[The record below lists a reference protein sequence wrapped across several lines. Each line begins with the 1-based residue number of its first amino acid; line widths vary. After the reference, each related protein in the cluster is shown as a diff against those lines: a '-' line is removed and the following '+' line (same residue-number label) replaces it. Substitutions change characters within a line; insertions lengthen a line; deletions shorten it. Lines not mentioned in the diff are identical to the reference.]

1 MLVEHVATDDA
12 LKCFLQRILTD
23 KKIRHEV
30 NQQQLPRRQTAILLY
45 NYCAD
50 KQQRSKNDKQQCA
63 FTATMLMVVVMFVL
77 VMLMLMMM
85 LVTMPTTAVVGMI
98 IVFLFHFYL
107 YFKTC
112 LLIFFEHCKG
122 MALNVQL
129 GCKNKQANFVLR
141 LICSNFALKT
151 TRMSTN
157 NKIVYRAI
165 ALDLDGTL
173 TNNKKE
179 ITPAT
184 RKALL
189 TAQENG
195 AHIILA
201 SGRPTFGIEPVA
213 ESLELSTRGGYILS
227 YNGGKIIDWR
237 TKEEIYSQHLPN
249 NMIPTLYNYAKE
261 HGYALLGYVGKEII
275 TESADDIYVA
285 EESRINKMPIRK
297 VDNLL
302 ANLEPNPTKL
312 LMTAEPTVAA
322 KAEQELLALVGDR
335 MDVYRSAPFF
345 VELVPKGID
354 KAQSLLRL
362 LAKLNLTPQDMI
374 AFGDGYNDLSMLR
387 LAGMGVAMSNAAPEV
402 RSEANYVTLSNEE
415 DGVAVAINKLCYNN
429 D

>member
-1 MLVEHVATDDA
+1 
-12 LKCFLQRILTD
+12 
-23 KKIRHEV
+23 
-30 NQQQLPRRQTAILLY
+30 
-45 NYCAD
+45 
-50 KQQRSKNDKQQCA
+50 
-63 FTATMLMVVVMFVL
+63 
-77 VMLMLMMM
+77 
-85 LVTMPTTAVVGMI
+85 
-98 IVFLFHFYL
+98 
-107 YFKTC
+107 
-112 LLIFFEHCKG
+112 

-179 ITPAT
+179 VTPAT

-249 NMIPTLYNYAKE
+249 NMIPTLYNYAKK

-302 ANLEPNPTKL
+302 AELEPNPTKL
-312 LMTAEPTVAA
+312 LMTAEPIVAME
-322 KAEQELLALVGDR
+322 AEKELLALVGDR

>member
-1 MLVEHVATDDA
+1 
-12 LKCFLQRILTD
+12 
-23 KKIRHEV
+23 
-30 NQQQLPRRQTAILLY
+30 
-45 NYCAD
+45 
-50 KQQRSKNDKQQCA
+50 
-63 FTATMLMVVVMFVL
+63 
-77 VMLMLMMM
+77 
-85 LVTMPTTAVVGMI
+85 
-98 IVFLFHFYL
+98 
-107 YFKTC
+107 
-112 LLIFFEHCKG
+112 

-129 GCKNKQANFVLR
+129 GCKNKQAYFVLR
-141 LICSNFALKT
+141 LICSNFAVKIKG
-151 TRMSTN
+151 MSTN

-173 TNNKKE
+173 TNSKKE
-179 ITPAT
+179 VTPAT
-184 RKALL
+184 REALL
-189 TAQENG
+189 AAQENG

-213 ESLELSTRGGYILS
+213 ECLELSTRGGYILS

-237 TKEEIYSQHLPN
+237 TKEEIYSQHLPSDV
-249 NMIPTLYNYAKE
+249 IPVLYNYAKE

-275 TESADDIYVA
+275 TESADDKYVA

-297 VDNLL
+297 VENLL
-302 ANLEPNPTKL
+302 AELEPNPTKL
-312 LMTAEPTVAA
+312 LMTADLNAA
-322 KAEQELLALVGDR
+322 AEAEKELQELVGNR

-402 RSEANYVTLSNEE
+402 RSEADYVTLSNEE

-429 D
+429 N

>member
-1 MLVEHVATDDA
+1 
-12 LKCFLQRILTD
+12 
-23 KKIRHEV
+23 
-30 NQQQLPRRQTAILLY
+30 
-45 NYCAD
+45 
-50 KQQRSKNDKQQCA
+50 
-63 FTATMLMVVVMFVL
+63 
-77 VMLMLMMM
+77 
-85 LVTMPTTAVVGMI
+85 
-98 IVFLFHFYL
+98 
-107 YFKTC
+107 
-112 LLIFFEHCKG
+112 

-129 GCKNKQANFVLR
+129 GCKNNRANFVLR
-141 LICSNFALKT
+141 LIYINFAPKI

-157 NKIVYRAI
+157 NRIIYRAI

-179 ITPAT
+179 VTPAT
-184 RKALL
+184 REALL

-195 AHIILA
+195 ANIILA

-213 ESLELSTRGGYILS
+213 ECLELSTRGGYILS

-237 TKEEIYSQHLPN
+237 TKQELFSQHLPADI
-249 NMIPTLYNYAKE
+249 IPQLYNYAKK
-261 HGYALLGYVGKEII
+261 HNYALLGYVGKEIV

-297 VDNLL
+297 VENLL
-302 ANLEPNPTKL
+302 AELEPNPTKL
-312 LMTAEPTVAA
+312 LMTADPTIATE
-322 KAEQELLALVGDR
+322 AERELHEIVGNR

-345 VELVPKGID
+345 IELVPKGID

-402 RSEANYVTLSNEE
+402 RSEADYVTLSNEE
-415 DGVAVAINKLCYNN
+415 DGVAVAINKLCYNT

>member
-1 MLVEHVATDDA
+1 
-12 LKCFLQRILTD
+12 
-23 KKIRHEV
+23 
-30 NQQQLPRRQTAILLY
+30 
-45 NYCAD
+45 
-50 KQQRSKNDKQQCA
+50 
-63 FTATMLMVVVMFVL
+63 
-77 VMLMLMMM
+77 
-85 LVTMPTTAVVGMI
+85 
-98 IVFLFHFYL
+98 
-107 YFKTC
+107 
-112 LLIFFEHCKG
+112 

-151 TRMSTN
+151 TRMSTS

-179 ITPAT
+179 VTPAT

-195 AHIILA
+195 ANIILA

-227 YNGGKIIDWR
+227 YNGGKIIDWC

-275 TESADDIYVA
+275 TESADDKYVA

-312 LMTAEPTVAA
+312 LMTAEPIVAME
-322 KAEQELLALVGDR
+322 AEKELLALVGDR